1 MMRLPARGAVAGLL
15 AINVVVTFVWACN
28 SSDPEASSTDAS
40 VDDGGSSRDAAKDSA
55 STRRDASSDASSCAP
70 MPGACDLVLQ
80 DCPDTDD
87 GQKQE
92 CVASSADGSVAT
104 ACIPVQ
110 ASQLLPKGRSCCP
123 ATDPSAT
130 NPCLPGLTCIGR
142 ACEDGGPQ
150 TGRCSPA
157 CCKGDDQACGK
168 SDPEG
173 IAGACDVS
181 LVDENDNTLYD
192 VCSYRERCKPFGVE
206 PCRAGQLCLVED
218 KLGNASC
225 ITSFAKQVGEPC
237 KYSNDCADGMLCID
251 ATGTGPV
258 CRYMCLTPYSIP
270 PFDAGP
276 SPEDAGVGKGSC
288 PTPTGCNIT
297 GFTDLPAWLSFCRL
311 ADGG

>member
-1 MMRLPARGAVAGLL
+1 MKRRALAALCVLALTEGSLAV
-15 AINVVVTFVWACN
+15 IAC
-28 SSDPEASSTDAS
+28 DATDA
-40 VDDGGSSRDAAKDSA
+40 VDDAVDATDERSSSSSDAAKDSGPA
-55 STRRDASSDASSCAP
+55 RPDASSEASSCAP
-70 MPGACDLVLQ
+70 VPGACDLVLQ
-80 DCPDTDD
+80 NCPDTDD

-92 CVASSADGSVAT
+92 CVAAGTDGSVQT
-104 ACIPVQ
+104 TCTPVQ

-123 ATDPSAT
+123 ASDGNAA
-130 NPCLPGLTCIGR
+130 NPCLPGLTCVGR

-150 TGRCSPA
+150 TGRCTPA

-168 SDPEG
+168 SEPEG

-181 LVDENDNTLYD
+181 LVDGNDHRLYD

-206 PCRAGQLCLVED
+206 PCSAGQMCLVED
-218 KLGNASC
+218 KLGTASC
-225 ITSFAKQVGEPC
+225 ISSFAKQVGEPC

-251 ATGTGPV
+251 ATGTGAV
-258 CRYMCLTPYSIP
+258 CRYMCLTPYSLP
-270 PFDAGP
+270 PFDAGT

-297 GFTDLPAWLSFCRL
+297 GFTNLPAWLSFCRL